1 MRIVGCVGALLCAVA
16 AVSAQG
22 SIVWS
27 PERKLTK
34 GDFQGRVPAQAVNS
48 SMSWL
53 HIDAS
58 WECVVG
64 ELTASAQAT
73 FDPSRSWWRTTYG
86 NVWGNAGERTT
97 AERAQARARRNV
109 MMFDAQLLE
118 HEQLHFD
125 LTELAARKIRKRFE
139 EDFKDACLDP
149 GGTEPIQAMV
159 ADADRELQEEQA
171 RYDRETNHGVNL
183 RVQDKWAR
191 RIRSQLKDAPP
202 VDQLGR

>member
-1 MRIVGCVGALLCAVA
+1 MRILVSFGVFLCLAT
-16 AVSAQG
+16 SAYAQAP
-22 SIVWS
+22 IDWS

-34 GDFQGRVPAQAVNS
+34 ADFQGRIPAQAVNS

-53 HIDAS
+53 HIEAS

-64 ELTASAQAT
+64 ELTSMVRAT

-97 AERAQARARRNV
+97 AERAQANARRNV
-109 MMFDAQLLE
+109 LMLDVQLLD

-125 LTELAARKIRKRFE
+125 LAELAARKIRKRL
-139 EDFKDACLDP
+139 EDFKDACLEP

-159 ADADRELQEEQA
+159 AEVDRELQEEQTK
-171 RYDRETNHGVNL
+171 YDLTTRHGVDQ
-183 RVQDKWAR
+183 RAQDQWAR
-191 RIRSQLKDAPP
+191 KIRALLK
-202 VDQLGR
+202 